1 MGGQMPSQR
10 QSHSEEHLMTGNNSA
25 AAILQTTA
33 NRFESPGIVAALDP
47 EPLIRSG
54 RNWTRW
60 AGPIVSV
67 LILVAALHQFRGLD
81 VEQLRRLV
89 PWNLGFWLAFLL
101 YYAAGPISE
110 WMIFRRLWHIPIEG
124 FGALLRKL
132 VSNEILLGYLG
143 EIYFYA
149 WARRNT
155 KITTA
160 PFGALKDVTILSAL
174 VGNMATLSMVVV
186 AIPLFRALDVGTH
199 NWDIIGSILFVL
211 VTSLVVMLLRKR
223 LFTLPR
229 KELWIVAAIHFLRI
243 IATTVLAAMMW
254 HILLPDV
261 GVSWWILLGTLRQ
274 LVSRL
279 PFLPNKDVV
288 FAGIA
293 AFLIG
298 RDSEIVSAMALMATL
313 ILAAHLVVGMLLGAV
328 EIMRESRT

>member
-1 MGGQMPSQR
+1 
-10 QSHSEEHLMTGNNSA
+10 MTASSSTGVH
-25 AAILQTTA
+25 LQTNA
-33 NRFESPGIVAALDP
+33 NRFESPGISRILDP

-67 LILVAALHQFRGLD
+67 LILVVALHQFHGLD
-81 VEQLRRLV
+81 VSQLRALM
-89 PWNLGFWLAFLL
+89 PWSVGFWLAFLL
-101 YYAAGPISE
+101 YYGSGPISE
-110 WMIFRRLWHIPIEG
+110 WVIFRRLWNIPFEG

-143 EIYFYA
+143 EVYFYA

-160 PFGALKDVTILSAL
+160 PFGALKDVTILSAF
-174 VGNMATLSMVVV
+174 VGNMVTLAMVVV
-186 AIPLFRALDVGTH
+186 AIPLFRAQDVGAG

-211 VTSLVVMLLRKR
+211 ATSLIVMVLRKR

-229 KELWIVAAIHFLRI
+229 KELWIVSGIHFLRI
-243 IATTVLAAMMW
+243 VATTILAAVMW
-254 HILLPDV
+254 HILLPQV
-261 GVSWWILLGTLRQ
+261 GISWWILLGTLRQ

-298 RDSEIVSAMALMATL
+298 RNGEIVSAMALMATL
-313 ILAAHLVVGMLLGAV
+313 ILAAHLVIGIALGAM
-328 EIMRESRT
+328 EITRESRA